1 MKSRVKSSA
10 ESLALTTCAWGD
22 HSNPTAGYLR
32 VQGTNARDV
41 ATFVKNILSHILN
54 RVRHGYSVNPTSN
67 YPFRMDAKQS
77 DQCDRAEIE
86 PQPAAASVVARYV

>member
-1 MKSRVKSSA
+1 MPNR
-10 ESLALTTCAWGD
+10 SLSPPVRGAITVIRLPGICAFKV
-22 HSNPTAGYLR
+22 LI
-32 VQGTNARDV
+32 NARDV

-54 RVRHGYSVNPTSN
+54 RVRHGYSVNPKTN
-67 YPFRMDAKQS
+67 YPFRMDSKQS